1 MTISK
6 SDNGSIA
13 HTVDEI
19 LKNIQNTCVQC
30 GRNESDIQ
38 LMAVTKTVD
47 ASRVNEAINAGI
59 TLLGE
64 NRAQELCAKYDEYKK
79 DEVDIHFI
87 GHLQSNK
94 VRQII
99 NKVSMIE
106 SLDNIS
112 LAKEIQRQC
121 QKNQKTMNCLIE
133 VNIGYEDSKSGVLPE
148 NLPQFIEGLAKFD
161 CIKVQG
167 IMSIPP
173 ICEEI
178 YQKERYF
185 ANLYKLFIDIKEK
198 KIDNIN
204 MDILSMGMSDDYLL
218 AIKHGSNLVRI
229 GSALF
234 GLRNYT
240 HNLK

>member
-6 SDNGSIA
+6 WDNGSIA
-13 HTVDEI
+13 QTVNEI
-19 LKNIQNTCVQC
+19 LDNIEKTSAQC
-30 GRNESDIQ
+30 GRNKSDIR

-47 ASRVNEAINAGI
+47 ASRVNEAIDAGV

-79 DEVDIHFI
+79 NAVDIHFI

-106 SLDNIS
+106 SLDNLS

-121 QKNQKTMNCLIE
+121 QKNQKTMDCLIE
-133 VNIGYEDSKSGVLPE
+133 VNIGHEETKSGVLPE
-148 NLPQFIEGLAKFD
+148 NLPQFIDQLAEFE

-185 ANLYKLFIDIKEK
+185 ANLYKLFIDIKDK

-234 GLRNYT
+234 GKRNYT
-240 HNLK
+240 H